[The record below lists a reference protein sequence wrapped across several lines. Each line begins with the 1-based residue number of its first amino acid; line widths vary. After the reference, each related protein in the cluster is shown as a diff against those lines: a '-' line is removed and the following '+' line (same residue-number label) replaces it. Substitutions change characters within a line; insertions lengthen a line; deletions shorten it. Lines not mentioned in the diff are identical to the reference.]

1 MSGFCKGYFLYSL
14 TFLLVRKSIGA
25 YWDILW
31 ADMQPFKRSFKVISL
46 LLCFSNKPILVESLD
61 VVISLL
67 GSANLANV
75 LLERANLAGAVISE
89 LCLKDMIETTSEN
102 LKKLSSRDS
111 TTVGNS
117 TTRKRWLGMIG
128 GEDDKLVPWSHSQ
141 EFLSINPCNV
151 VLKSWTQ
158 PGIGHKITPEMR
170 TKCWQ
175 WLTEWKDS
183 IQS

>member
-1 MSGFCKGYFLYSL
+1 MEDVRLLQRLLPLQPYFPVGKKIYWGLLGHSL
-14 TFLLVRKSIGA
+14 GGHAAIQAFFQI
-25 YWDILW
+25 
-31 ADMQPFKRSFKVISL
+31 
-46 LLCFSNKPILVESLD
+46 ESLD